1 MNLRVGYF
9 CGRFKFIRYLTIRSD
24 ACELLFRKESGAL
37 THIKRRTKWA
47 LRCVWINII

>member
-9 CGRFKFIRYLTIRSD
+9 CGRFKFIRYLTIRSA

-37 THIKRRTKWA
+37 TYIKEA
-47 LRCVWINII
+47 QNGLCVAYG